1 VIAVKK
7 LDGSTMHI
15 NEDLVERV
23 EDGADGQSAVY
34 FVNGSHMIVA
44 NDPPTVVEKIRRE
57 KATLLR
63 RVFTDPVD
71 AGFATS
77 AGSAS
82 SGVAR
87 LSQVRER

>member
-1 VIAVKK
+1 VIAVRK
-7 LDGSTMHI
+7 LDGSMMHM

-44 NDPPTVVEKIRRE
+44 NDPPTVVELIRSE
-57 KATLLR
+57 KAALLR
-63 RVFTDPVD
+63 RVFVDPLD
-71 AGFATS
+71 PTS
-77 AGSAS
+77 AAPARSAA
-82 SGVAR
+82 SGMAR